1 MYEPLSV
8 KISGRCEIVKFGSSN
23 VRRMSIT
30 EEENT
35 KEDLQTQLPVD
46 ENNMM
51 GLEDVSVVDIEYNV
65 MPGLGEKERDEG
77 TKGK

>member
-1 MYEPLSV
+1 
-8 KISGRCEIVKFGSSN
+8 
-23 VRRMSIT
+23 
-30 EEENT
+30 
-35 KEDLQTQLPVD
+35 
-46 ENNMM
+46 MM